1 MTPSLPSVVPGVV
14 LEGYKY
20 PRVREYG
27 MVLEGYRNPRV
38 RECVAT
44 GV

>member
-1 MTPSLPSVVPGVV
+1 VV